1 LQELQPVQGS
11 TPTYPTTAIP
21 GTLPKPQAGQKVS
34 KAHVMADDWRFCTGL
49 PNTSRRHFLKLACGA
64 GATGTL
70 TSLCRGATPD
80 KTHPWQVGAAVADI
94 TPPLNVGLLMSSGRE
109 LWEPFEGVRL
119 PICVRTVV
127 VERDGQRVAIVS
139 LDLLGLA
146 GGAVGG
152 INCFK
157 RQVVQAADSLVRASE
172 LILCCTHTHTSPE
185 SAALTDLYQT
195 PAFQAWSK
203 HLAQSIAATIRDATD
218 AARPCRLTM
227 GSHLTSGMTLNRR
240 IQTTKGIRSVRHPIP
255 PDEFIGPEGPTDD
268 MVRVAAFV
276 DGTDKPVAM
285 LINFTA
291 HPVIEMCIKQM
302 SPDYPG
308 EMCLQLEQRHPD
320 AMPLFLQGACG
331 NINPPNVG
339 TGAEDSRQYGHQ
351 LADAVDEALKNSTLA
366 DGDELLLRW
375 RSVALPLRSDEEQP
389 EGKSLSTRIAAAKIG
404 NAAMVF
410 LPGEPFVEIA
420 LAIHKAS
427 PFPFTA
433 VVGYSDD
440 YIGYVPTDRAFDNGG
455 YEVKPG
461 RWSRLAPGSEA
472 IVRDKSIQLL
482 GALQQSLQ
490 SERSND

>member
-1 LQELQPVQGS
+1 
-11 TPTYPTTAIP
+11 
-21 GTLPKPQAGQKVS
+21 
-34 KAHVMADDWRFCTGL
+34 MADDWRFCTGL
-49 PNTSRRHFLKLACGA
+49 PNTSRRHFLKLTCGA

-80 KTHPWQVGAAVADI
+80 KTHPWQVGAAAAKI
-94 TPPLNVGLLMSSGRE
+94 PTPLDVGLLMSSGRE
-109 LWEPFEGVRL
+109 LWEPFEGARL
-119 PICVRTVV
+119 PICARTLV
-127 VERDGQRVAIVS
+127 VERDGQQIAIVA

-146 GGAVGG
+146 GEAVGG
-152 INCFK
+152 INCF
-157 RQVVQAADSLVRASE
+157 RRRVIQAAGSLVRARD
-172 LILCCTHTHTSPE
+172 LVLCSTHTHTSPE

-195 PAFQAWSK
+195 PAFQTWSK
-203 HLAQSIAATIRDATD
+203 HLAQSIATTIRDAVN
-218 AARPCRLTM
+218 AAQPCQLMT

-240 IQTTKGIRSVRHPIP
+240 IQTTEGIRSVRHPIP
-255 PDEFIGPEGPTDD
+255 PDELIGPEGPTDD

-276 DGTDKPVAM
+276 DRTDKPIAM
-285 LINFTA
+285 LVNFAA
-291 HPVIEMCIKQM
+291 HPVIEMCIKQV

-320 AMPLFLQGACG
+320 AVPLFLQGACG
-331 NINPPNVG
+331 NINPPYVG
-339 TGAEDSRQYGHQ
+339 TGAEDSRQYGCQ
-351 LADAVDEALKNSTLA
+351 LADAVEEALKNSTPA
-366 DGDELLLRW
+366 DGDGLLLRW
-375 RSVALPLRSDEEQP
+375 RSVHLPLRSDEEQQEP
-389 EGKSLSTRIAAAKIG
+389 KSLSTRIAAAAIG
-404 NAAMVF
+404 DAAMIF

-420 LAIHKAS
+420 LAIRKVS

-433 VVGYSDD
+433 IVGCSDD
-440 YIGYVPTDRAFDNGG
+440 YIGYIPTDRAFKNGG